1 MGKQKVSLD
10 GKLPL
15 SDFKDLVRMLKGSG
29 CTKNRVR
36 EIIYVNSKSLSN
48 QKTIQALRN
57 YEISIYGFIAPEG
70 ANQQLE
76 YELGH

>member
-1 MGKQKVSLD
+1 MEKQKVSLS

-15 SDFKDLVRMLKGSG
+15 RDFKDLVRMLKGNG
-29 CTKNRVR
+29 CRKNRVR
-36 EIIYVNSKSLSN
+36 EIIYKNSESLSS

-57 YEISIYGFIAPEG
+57 YEISIYGFIASEG